1 MALSRGA
8 GLLRAGTKGDAVSWP
23 EVSVVTPFFNGA
35 PYLRDA
41 LESVARQTRLPSEM
55 ILIDDG
61 STDGSA
67 ELIETIETPFPSP
80 SISFSCARL
89 TAGVCV

>member
-1 MALSRGA
+1 M
-8 GLLRAGTKGDAVSWP
+8 TWP
-23 EVSVVTPFFNGA
+23 EVSVITPFFNGA
-35 PYLRDA
+35 AYLRDA

-67 ELIETIETPFPSP
+67 ELVESIETPFPKRVLRQANS
-80 SISFSCARL
+80 
-89 TAGVCV
+89 G